1 MGEVIWFTGLSGS
14 GKTTISIE
22 LKNKLEKNG
31 NVVEILDGD
40 VVREKLHQ
48 NLGFSREDI
57 KENNRLIA
65 ELSKDKKD
73 FCDYVLVPIISPYI
87 EDRLMA
93 RSIIGNDFF
102 IELYLDVN
110 LNECIRRD
118 VKGLYKKAL
127 NGEIDNFIGIANS
140 NPYEIPKS
148 PEIKINTVKQTV
160 KESANQILLFLKSR
174 DLINLDKYDG
184 ALNLPFNVIYPEIYL
199 AIVSTLKAGEKV
211 LEIYNTDFDISF
223 KEGKE
228 PLTEADL
235 ASDKIIKEIIDL
247 SGHPVLSEES
257 IEDFEAI
264 EDRINNKFSWI
275 IDPLDGTS
283 DFVNKSGEFTIM
295 VSLVKDKIPIIG
307 VIYHPVSR
315 CLYVS
320 QEGAGAFKFRDN
332 QWSSISVNEICDL
345 SNCKAVGS
353 RHHLSDQ
360 EKEMISQLGISDFS
374 PRGSS
379 LKAMDVSSGKA
390 EIYFTTTNKIKQWD
404 TCASYCI
411 VKEAGGRMTD
421 MLGKDLKYNTKKV
434 NHENG
439 VLVTNGKVHNLIIK
453 KYKEFI

>member
-332 QWSSISVNEICDL
+332 QWSSISVNEICD
-345 SNCKAVGS
+345 
-353 RHHLSDQ
+353 
-360 EKEMISQLGISDFS
+360 
-374 PRGSS
+374 
-379 LKAMDVSSGKA
+379 SSG
-390 EIYFTTTNKIKQWD
+390 T
-404 TCASYCI
+404 SY
-411 VKEAGGRMTD
+411 
-421 MLGKDLKYNTKKV
+421 
-434 NHENG
+434 
-439 VLVTNGKVHNLIIK
+439 
-453 KYKEFI
+453 